1 MVLDVGNS
9 AIKYATFKETRRV
22 DGGRLPVGSCLDSLP
37 AARVAAAVSVND
49 AELERLR
56 MRLPHLR
63 VVGEDIPLQ
72 VPVRY
77 CPPEDLGCDRVMSV
91 VGALHRC
98 PEAQGVLVVD
108 LGTCM
113 TFTLGLREE
122 GILGGAILPGPELQS
137 RALAQWTAGLPL
149 VEPARPEPGAQPPA
163 ALGCSTA
170 ESIRSGLWHGTVGA
184 ARELIAR
191 LSAESP
197 VRPRVVAVGGGA
209 GLLSAALPE
218 VEAVHVFATLWG
230 VYRTAGDG

>member
-1 MVLDVGNS
+1 M
-9 AIKYATFKETRRV
+9 
-22 DGGRLPVGSCLDSLP
+22 DGGWLPVGSRLDSLP
-37 AARVAAAVSVND
+37 ATRVAAAVSVND

-56 MRLPHLR
+56 ARLPRLR
-63 VVGEDIPLQ
+63 VVGEDLPLQ

-77 CPPEDLGCDRVMSV
+77 SPPEDLGRDRVMSV

-113 TFTLGLREE
+113 TFTLGLRGE
-122 GILGGAILPGPELQS
+122 GVLGGAILPGPDLQS
-137 RALAQWTAGLPL
+137 RALAQWTARLPL
-149 VEPARPEPGAQPPA
+149 VEPARHDSQTQPPR
-163 ALGCSTA
+163 ALGSSTV
-170 ESIRSGLWHGTVGA
+170 ESIRSGLWYGAVGA

-197 VRPRVVAVGGGA
+197 VRPRVVAVGGGG

-230 VYRTAGDG
+230 VYCTAQG

>member
-1 MVLDVGNS
+1 M
-9 AIKYATFKETRRV
+9 
-22 DGGRLPVGSCLDSLP
+22 DGGWLPVGSRLDSLP
-37 AARVAAAVSVND
+37 ATRAAAAVSVND

-56 MRLPHLR
+56 ARLPGLR
-63 VVGEDIPLQ
+63 VVGEDLPLQ

-77 CPPEDLGCDRVMSV
+77 SPPEDLGRDRVMSV

-113 TFTLGLREE
+113 TFTLGLRGE
-122 GILGGAILPGPELQS
+122 GILGGAILPGPDLQS
-137 RALAQWTAGLPL
+137 RALAQWTARLPL
-149 VEPARPEPGAQPPA
+149 VEPARHEPEKQPPP
-163 ALGCSTA
+163 ALGSSTA
-170 ESIRSGLWHGTVGA
+170 ESIRSGLWYGAVGA

-191 LSAESP
+191 LCAESP
-197 VRPRVVAVGGGA
+197 VRPHVVAVGGGA

-230 VYRTAGDG
+230 VYCTAGEG